1 MPRRIASA
9 MKNPTDIL
17 VDLREL
23 EQDEVL
29 AIELFALDNW
39 THQCGL
45 VGPEEPEE
53 DTSEE
58 EQMRVDEEMERHE
71 EILRRG
77 RPAEEYYA

>member
-1 MPRRIASA
+1 V
-9 MKNPTDIL
+9 KNRTDIL

-45 VGPEEPEE
+45 VGPEEPQD

-58 EQMRVDEEMERHE
+58 EQIRVDEEMERHE
-71 EILRRG
+71 EAFRRG
-77 RPAEEYYA
+77 KSAEEYYA